1 MNTTTCPICAAR
13 MPGDWTEY
21 PDYPFCSKRCRLI
34 DLAGGSGKGTAS
46 RTPETRTGRAHLNHP
61 ATPADTAGP
70 SADSIPPGLGIF
82 TFRILL
88 LWIDQ
93 VGRN

>member
-34 DLAGGSGKGTAS
+34 DLGRWLGEGYRVSHAGDPDRSS
-46 RTPETRTGRAHLNHP
+46 PPET
-61 ATPADTAGP
+61 
-70 SADSIPPGLGIF
+70 PGDA
-82 TFRILL
+82 R
-88 LWIDQ
+88 
-93 VGRN
+93 